1 MKLLK
6 KNVWIVLCAVLLLA
20 ACGAKSG
27 GNASPDSS
35 DKESESTEK
44 SSKTYTIGVTQIVE
58 HDSLNAAFDGF
69 KKAFEDAGIDVTYDI
84 KNAQDKMDLNSTIAN
99 ELANSDVDLIFAN
112 STPSAQAV
120 AVATDDIPIV
130 FTSVTNAEEAELVES
145 HANPGGNVTG
155 TLDNHPEAISS
166 SLTFMKEQLGVE
178 TIGMIYSA
186 GEQNSIV
193 QVETVKSLIGDLEMK
208 LEETSVSSSAEVKQA
223 AESLLDRVEAIYI
236 ITDNRVVSALDSVVD
251 VANTNGLPLIVG
263 ELDSV
268 ANGGLAAYGFEYFDI
283 GYEAGEMAIKILEEG
298 VKPADLPVQ
307 EPQNL
312 KFVVNKE
319 TAETIGVEI
328 KDEWNAEVSN

>member
-1 MKLLK
+1 MNVLK
-6 KNVWIVLCAVLLLA
+6 KNIWIVLCAILVLA

-27 GNASPDSS
+27 SDTSPDSS
-35 DKESESTEK
+35 GKEGEAK
-44 SSKTYTIGVTQIVE
+44 GNKTYTIGVTQIVE
-58 HDSLNAAFDGF
+58 HDSLNAAFEGF
-69 KKAFEDAGIDVTYDI
+69 KKAFEDAGIDVTYDV
-84 KNAQDKMDLNSTIAN
+84 KNAQDKMDLNTTIAS
-99 ELANSDVDLIFAN
+99 ELVNSDVDLIFAN
-112 STPSAQAV
+112 STPSAQA
-120 AVATDDIPIV
+120 AAGATDEIPIV

-145 HANPGGNVTG
+145 HESPGGNVTG
-155 TLDNHPEAISS
+155 TLDNHPEAIPN
-166 SLTFMKEQLGVE
+166 SLTFMKEELGVE

-193 QVETVKSLIGDLEMK
+193 QIETVKSLIGDLGLK

-223 AESLLDRVEAIYI
+223 AESLLDRVDAIYI

-251 VANTNGLPLIVG
+251 VANTNELPLIVG

-298 VKPADLPVQ
+298 VNPGDLAVQ

-312 KFVVNKE
+312 KLAVNEE
-319 TAETIGVEI
+319 TAKTIGVEI
-328 KDEWNAEVSN
+328 KDEWNAEVSE